1 MKIPYTNIEI
11 GRTSKQDTGKQET
24 RRAGKQ
30 ELSRIPAWGYPA
42 GPSILQSRSMPML
55 LSTVYRCV
63 DLISD
68 SVAVLPLK
76 TYRLDNDGFKSEF
89 KGHPAYQLLDLE
101 PNENMTRFV
110 FFKTLMGVCSP
121 HWERV
126 CLH

>member
-101 PNENMTRFV
+101 TEREHDKVCVLQNTH
-110 FFKTLMGVCSP
+110 GVCSP

>member
-1 MKIPYTNIEI
+1 
-11 GRTSKQDTGKQET
+11 
-24 RRAGKQ
+24 
-30 ELSRIPAWGYPA
+30 
-42 GPSILQSRSMPML
+42 MPML

-110 FFKTLMGVCSP
+110 FFKTLMVSVLLTGNGYAYIERDNNLNVQQLVYIPTTQVSIQWITDRRGVMRKRYQVTGLRSLSS
-121 HWERV
+121 RRT
-126 CLH
+126 